1 MDFSDFSLDPA
12 NGIPIYVQLK
22 QAIQYAVA
30 TGRYGPGS
38 RLPTVRQLAVAL
50 KINPNTVSRVYSE
63 LERDGILATRQG
75 RGTFVREMPRLETQG
90 RQEMLRELMQHF
102 LVQAYTLGFSSQ
114 EVLEVM
120 QRMLAGN
127 DKKWG
132 DEVHE

>member
-1 MDFSDFSLDPA
+1 MDFSDFKIDPA

-30 TGRYGPGS
+30 TGKYAPGS

-75 RGTFVREMPRLETQG
+75 RGTFVRDSPGLETEG
-90 RQEMLRELMQHF
+90 RQQMLQELMQHF
-102 LVQAYTLGFSSQ
+102 LVQAYNLGFSSR
-114 EVLEVM
+114 EVLEAM

-127 DKKWG
+127 DERREG
-132 DEVHE
+132 EVNE

>member
-1 MDFSDFSLDPA
+1 MDFNDFKLDSA

-30 TGRYGPGS
+30 TGKYVPGS
-38 RLPTVRQLAVAL
+38 RLPTVRQMAVAL

-75 RGTFVREMPRLETQG
+75 RGTFVCEAPGLETEG
-90 RQEMLRELMQHF
+90 RQQMLQELIQHF
-102 LVQAYTLGFSSQ
+102 LVQAYDLGFSSH
-114 EVLEVM
+114 EALEAI

-127 DKKWG
+127 DERRG
-132 DEVHE
+132 GEVNE